1 MSSNYAD
8 NLSPYEHK
16 GKLGL
21 PESFDSK
28 EDVQRKVKKLK
39 NWIQESKHTVIFTG
53 AGVSTSAGIPDFR
66 GPKGVWT
73 LEKKGLKPDM
83 NVSWDDAKPTK
94 THMAISK
101 LVEQKMT
108 KFVISQNIDGL
119 HLRSGIPR
127 IYLAELHGNMFVDE
141 CTICKKMYVRSS
153 ASTTVGRKISQES
166 CKNRER
172 RPCRGKLRDFVLDWE
187 DELPDDDLTLSLSHS
202 TLSEL
207 SIVIGSTL
215 QIIPAGNMPTYTKK
229 NSGKLVIINLQPTK
243 HDKKADLI
251 INSYAD
257 GIFEMLFK
265 ELGLE
270 IPEFS
275 KELDKVRRVKLNED
289 IIDWSQCSTEA
300 KSWDEKS
307 KKLEEKLRQK
317 RKAEKLL
324 KQKDSEKRLKKNEE
338 DEIKLEIKTENIDD
352 KSFCKAVKKENCI
365 GTGKI

>member
-1 MSSNYAD
+1 
-8 NLSPYEHK
+8 
-16 GKLGL
+16 
-21 PESFDSK
+21 
-28 EDVQRKVKKLK
+28 
-39 NWIQESKHTVIFTG
+39 
-53 AGVSTSAGIPDFR
+53 
-66 GPKGVWT
+66 
-73 LEKKGLKPDM
+73 
-83 NVSWDDAKPTK
+83 
-94 THMAISK
+94 
-101 LVEQKMT
+101 
-108 KFVISQNIDGL
+108 
-119 HLRSGIPR
+119 
-127 IYLAELHGNMFVDE
+127 
-141 CTICKKMYVRSS
+141 
-153 ASTTVGRKISQES
+153 
-166 CKNRER
+166 
-172 RPCRGKLRDFVLDWE
+172 
-187 DELPDDDLTLSLSHS
+187 
-202 TLSEL
+202 
-207 SIVIGSTL
+207 
-215 QIIPAGNMPTYTKK
+215 MPTYTKK

-307 KKLEEKLRQK
+307 NKLEEKLRQK

-352 KSFCKAVKKENCI
+352 KSFCNAVKKENCI

>member
-1 MSSNYAD
+1 M
-8 NLSPYEHK
+8 K
-16 GKLGL
+16 
-21 PESFDSK
+21 
-28 EDVQRKVKKLK
+28 
-39 NWIQESKHTVIFTG
+39 
-53 AGVSTSAGIPDFR
+53 
-66 GPKGVWT
+66 
-73 LEKKGLKPDM
+73 
-83 NVSWDDAKPTK
+83 
-94 THMAISK
+94 
-101 LVEQKMT
+101 
-108 KFVISQNIDGL
+108 QNCQ
-119 HLRSGIPR
+119 
-127 IYLAELHGNMFVDE
+127 IYLYF
-141 CTICKKMYVRSS
+141 
-153 ASTTVGRKISQES
+153 QES

-275 KELDKVRRVKLNED
+275 KELDKVRQVKSNED
-289 IIDWSQCSTEA
+289 VIDWTQSSAEA
-300 KSWDEKS
+300 NSWDEKS
-307 KKLEEKLRQK
+307 KKLEDKLRQK

-324 KQKDSEKRLKKNEE
+324 KQENSIKRLKNTEE
-338 DEIKLEIKTENIDD
+338 EEIKLEIKTENIDD
-352 KSFCKAVKKENCI
+352 KSFCKNVKKDSIAVVKEEI
-365 GTGKI
+365 

>member
-1 MSSNYAD
+1 MKQPNS
-8 NLSPYEHK
+8 H
-16 GKLGL
+16 
-21 PESFDSK
+21 
-28 EDVQRKVKKLK
+28 
-39 NWIQESKHTVIFTG
+39 
-53 AGVSTSAGIPDFR
+53 
-66 GPKGVWT
+66 
-73 LEKKGLKPDM
+73 
-83 NVSWDDAKPTK
+83 
-94 THMAISK
+94 
-101 LVEQKMT
+101 
-108 KFVISQNIDGL
+108 
-119 HLRSGIPR
+119 
-127 IYLAELHGNMFVDE
+127 IYF
-141 CTICKKMYVRSS
+141 CF
-153 ASTTVGRKISQES
+153 QES

-187 DELPDDDLTLSLSHS
+187 DELPEPETTLSLSHS

-215 QIIPAGNMPTYTKK
+215 QIVPAGNMPTYTKK

-275 KELDKVRRVKLNED
+275 KELDKVRQVKLNED
-289 IIDWSQCSTEA
+289 VIDWTQAED

-307 KKLEEKLRQK
+307 KKLEDKLRQK

>member
-1 MSSNYAD
+1 MFIILA
-8 NLSPYEHK
+8 
-16 GKLGL
+16 
-21 PESFDSK
+21 K

-153 ASTTVGRKISQES
+153 ASTTVGRKISQVKIS
-166 CKNRER
+166 S
-172 RPCRGKLRDFVLDWE
+172 VLKKD
-187 DELPDDDLTLSLSHS
+187 TAV
-202 TLSEL
+202 
-207 SIVIGSTL
+207 SIT
-215 QIIPAGNMPTYTKK
+215 
-229 NSGKLVIINLQPTK
+229 
-243 HDKKADLI
+243 
-251 INSYAD
+251 
-257 GIFEMLFK
+257 
-265 ELGLE
+265 
-270 IPEFS
+270 
-275 KELDKVRRVKLNED
+275 RVKTQISNFEKGCLF
-289 IIDWSQCSTEA
+289 ISSTY
-300 KSWDEKS
+300 
-307 KKLEEKLRQK
+307 L
-317 RKAEKLL
+317 AEIFYIYMCFPKF
-324 KQKDSEKRLKKNEE
+324 S
-338 DEIKLEIKTENIDD
+338 
-352 KSFCKAVKKENCI
+352 
-365 GTGKI
+365 